1 MCFRGARCF
10 WVALADPGDE
20 AGAQN
25 RAVLI
30 LTAHAHAQMQNTCTD
45 QQSLEGEKCSC
56 TSFPSTPRRDQDLL
70 DSGDISKHHIKCRD
84 FELKLENSPRAVWM
98 QLCPLF
104 CTEARS
110 QKHNLSPHSP
120 FLSPMWQLP
129 PSQLNISQSLQCP
142 AGFHHPKSS
151 QADSPC
157 PSLSSILSCSSSQ
170 GVPSN
175 NTKPA
180 SRMKNIWV
188 LEFNPLCLPSPAH
201 HRQAMDPFQHQACPP
216 ESLWAGVML
225 SMKKRDA
232 FPARNTRQQVNLP
245 ELPKATRYK

>member
-1 MCFRGARCF
+1 MRLEPRTGQYSSSLHMLMLKCRI
-10 WVALADPGDE
+10 P
-20 AGAQN
+20 AQTN
-25 RAVLI
+25 RVWKGRSV
-30 LTAHAHAQMQNTCTD
+30 HAQA
-45 QQSLEGEKCSC
+45 SLPHPGGIRIFWTLEAW
-56 TSFPSTPRRDQDLL
+56 T
-70 DSGDISKHHIKCRD
+70 DISKHHIKCRD

-142 AGFHHPKSS
+142 TGFHHPKSS

-216 ESLWAGVML
+216 KSLWAGVML